1 MKATGV
7 YIHGLDTS
15 SRGTKGVFFAGKYPE
30 VLREDYFGPFE
41 DRMAKLHQVL
51 AGRENLILV
60 GSSYGGL
67 MAAVFA
73 LYHADRVRR
82 IILLAPALTLPEFE
96 PYLAMRSE
104 VPAVVYHG
112 IHDDVV
118 PPAGVEAICRRVFTR
133 LEYFPVDDDHMLHK
147 TFRGLDWDGL
157 LETAEGRERA
167 K

>member
-1 MKATGV
+1 MKTTGV

-15 SRGTKGVFFAGKYPE
+15 SRGTKGLFFAEKSPE
-30 VLREDYFGPFE
+30 VLREDYSGTFE
-41 DRMAKLHQVL
+41 DRMAKLRRVL
-51 AGRENLILV
+51 DGRENLVLV

-73 LYHADRVRR
+73 LCHADRVRR
-82 IILLAPALTLPEFE
+82 IVLLAPALTLPEFE

-118 PPAGVEAICRRVFTR
+118 PPAGVEAVCRSVFTR
-133 LEYFPVDDDHMLHK
+133 LDYFSVDDDHLLHK

-157 LETAEGRERA
+157 LEAAGGKAEG
-167 K
+167 

>member
-1 MKATGV
+1 MKPTGV

-15 SRGTKGVFFAGKYPE
+15 SRGTKGVFFAEKYPE

-41 DRMAKLHQVL
+41 DRMAKLHRVL
-51 AGRENLILV
+51 AGAGNLVLV

-96 PYLAMRSE
+96 PCLSMRSE

-118 PPAGVEAICRRVFTR
+118 PPAGVEAICRRVFAR
-133 LEYFPVDDDHMLHK
+133 LDYFSVDDDHMLHK
-147 TFRGLDWDGL
+147 TFRGLDWDAL
-157 LETAEGRERA
+157 LGAADGKESAR
-167 K
+167 